1 MFPKELHLK
10 GKECTEEPFLRAVV
24 PQLRR
29 MLSQETLQSDGND
42 KAQGSQRKQEELGDE
57 DRDCSMVKGAVVLP

>member
-1 MFPKELHLK
+1 M
-10 GKECTEEPFLRAVV
+10 

-57 DRDCSMVKGAVVLP
+57 DGDCAMVKGAVVLP